1 MHNKPASR
9 YCPLATAL
17 TLSALALAGA
27 DARAADLLIYEAGQE
42 GNGLANAG
50 AAALARDPSVLMSN
64 PAGITELKGTQ
75 VNLNGQVIFGHYQF
89 SRDADNQFSGNE
101 GGNALE
107 YLPGASFFISHQ
119 IDERSAIGFGT
130 YGNFGLAVDYDDDWA
145 GRYFTQESTLIGV
158 SFQPT
163 LAHKFTDDLSIGIG
177 PRIVYGYYRTEVAVN
192 NSVLGLVDR
201 PDGQLRYKDTDVAA
215 GFNIGLLYHLTAQ
228 TRLGLAYTSKVKFE
242 FEDRP
247 QLKNI
252 SNPLLNAALRRS
264 SVDQLELDLNIPQ
277 TVLFSVAHEL
287 DAQWTLLGSL
297 GWQDWSDFG
306 KIGVEV
312 DTDNAGTSTT
322 VDRQYKDSWHA
333 SVGAQYQYTPRLRWS
348 MGVGYDSAMVD
359 DSDRTVDN
367 PAGAIWRLAT
377 GVNYDLGD
385 GMDVH
390 AAYTLM
396 WLGDLDVEQTKSR
409 SGNTL
414 SGTYK
419 DAALHV
425 LGAGV
430 TWRF

>member
-1 MHNKPASR
+1 MSR
-9 YCPLATAL
+9 MSAAHRHALGAATAIL
-17 TLSALALAGA
+17 LLAGTN
-27 DARAADLLIYEAGQE
+27 ARSADLLIYEAGQE

-75 VNLNGQVIFGHYQF
+75 VNVNGQVILGHYRF
-89 SRDADNQFSGNE
+89 SRDAGNQFSGNE

-163 LAHKFTDDLSIGIG
+163 LAHKFTDDLSVGIG
-177 PRIVYGYYRTEVAVN
+177 PRLVYGYYRTEVGIN

-215 GFNIGLLYHLTAQ
+215 GFNIGLLYHLSPQ

-247 QLKNI
+247 ELKNI
-252 SNPLLNAALRRS
+252 NNPLLNLALRRT
-264 SVDQLELDLNIPQ
+264 SVDQMELDMNIPQ
-277 TVLFSVAHEL
+277 TALLSVAHDL

-306 KIGVEV
+306 KVGVEV

-333 SVGAQYQYTPRLRWS
+333 SLGAQYQYTPRLRWS
-348 MGVGYDSAMVD
+348 LGLGYDSAMVED
-359 DSDRTVDN
+359 DDRTVDN
-367 PAGAIWRLAT
+367 PAGAVWRLAT
-377 GVNYDLGD
+377 GINYDLGD

-396 WLGDLDVEQTKSR
+396 WLGELNVDQSKPR
-409 SGNTL
+409 SGETL
-414 SGTYK
+414 SGSYK
-419 DAALHV
+419 NTALHV

-430 TWRF
+430 TWRY